1 MNWRTFYA
9 DSDDKLTT
17 RGVRATER
25 PVSFIPKGALTHHPE
40 GGGGIHFVARA
51 LCEADAASAEA
62 LWTMPQLCGAAVIVH
77 ADGYMFCFSIKTV
90 VSIWK
95 QLAACQ

>member
-9 DSDDKLTT
+9 DSDDKLET

-62 LWTMPQLCGAAVIVH
+62 LWTCHTTAVLLSLSTQLSQAH
-77 ADGYMFCFSIKTV
+77 P
-90 VSIWK
+90 
-95 QLAACQ
+95 LLRL